1 MRAGSS
7 LHLLLFES
15 VGVGMSPCLSTN
27 KAAVLLF
34 LFRPLQVQGCLVL
47 QHQGKCVI
55 LGVVE
60 IEHVDLPEPFDFKQD
75 DL

>member
-1 MRAGSS
+1 MRAGSA

-15 VGVGMSPCLSTN
+15 VGVGTSLSTN

-34 LFRPLQVQGCLVL
+34 LFRPLQVQGCLVS

-55 LGVVE
+55 LRVVE
-60 IEHVDLPEPFDFKQD
+60 IEQVGLPEPFDFKQD